1 MPWTIGD
8 AHANTLNTRNSVL
21 INGENVV
28 SELDALDVSMQGVL
42 NRITIGED
50 HVTIK
55 VGTGELE
62 VSDGRVECKSE
73 LYLPV
78 GIKFGDGSV
87 QLTTAPVFLKAMLNS
102 QQIPQQTGFA
112 AATGNGRVIGMT
124 ESFNSMA
131 TGAWSSTANE
141 FTTPTKGFWNIR
153 FALEL
158 ASVDNDTLQSCLIK
172 IKLTP
177 AATGQ
182 TSTYIAQGGLNMG
195 ANVTARNNVA
205 EWFLNCNTIE
215 LLQQSDKISFHVY
228 WVETGTS
235 GININHHGTHCDFLL
250 LKEVP

>member
-8 AHANTLNTRNSVL
+8 VHANTLNTRNSVL
-21 INGENVV
+21 INGENVG

-87 QLTTAPVFLKAMLNS
+87 QVTTAPVFLKAMLNS
-102 QQIPQQTGFA
+102 QQIPQQTGFTGT
-112 AATGNGRVIGMT
+112 TGNGTVSGMT
-124 ESFNSMA
+124 ESFNSLA
-131 TGAWSSTANE
+131 TNAWSATNNE
-141 FTTPTKGFWNIR
+141 FTVPTKGFWNIR
-153 FALEL
+153 FALEVS
-158 ASVDNDTLQSCLIK
+158 SVDTDALQSCVIK

-177 AATGQ
+177 ATGATA
-182 TSTYIAQGGLNMG
+182 TFIAQGGLNMG
-195 ANVTARNNVA
+195 PAVNLRNLVD
-205 EWFLNCNTIE
+205 EWFINCNTIE
-215 LLQQSDKISFHVY
+215 LLQTGDKISFNVA
-228 WVETGTS
+228 WVVHGTAA
-235 GININHHGTHCDFLL
+235 INLDQNGTHCDFLL